1 MNPAPPQDSLDDLI
15 FDHLCEEQPEAL
27 EGLSDSEI
35 RRRITLGIQKARVY
49 GLESLGPVTAFVTL
63 LFLVDPAFDHQPNI
77 ARVLSDTTLPPDQR
91 MKRLFSLTKE
101 EDWDA
106 AASQSSPWPS

>member
-1 MNPAPPQDSLDDLI
+1 MNPAPPSEPLDELI

-27 EGLSDSEI
+27 EGLSDDEI
-35 RRRITLGIQKARVY
+35 RRRVAIGIAKAQTH
-49 GLESLGPVTAFVTL
+49 GLDTPGAATAFVTL
-63 LFLVDPAFDHQPNI
+63 LFLVGPAFDRQPNI
-77 ARVLSDTTLPPDQR
+77 ARVLSDAKLPPDQR

-101 EDWDA
+101 EDWEA